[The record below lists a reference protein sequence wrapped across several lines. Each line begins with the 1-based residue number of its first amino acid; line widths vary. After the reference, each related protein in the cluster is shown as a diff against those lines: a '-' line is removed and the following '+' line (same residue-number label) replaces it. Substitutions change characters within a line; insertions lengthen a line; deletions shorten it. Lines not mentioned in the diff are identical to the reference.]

1 MKKLI
6 TIILGIVLLLPCL
19 LVLNDNE
26 NVALNIAGLLYAI
39 VLTLAIKYSNDF
51 KSFRVRIK
59 RLVERMEKGD

>member
-6 TIILGIVLLLPCL
+6 IIILGIVLLLPCL
-19 LVLNDNE
+19 LILNDNE
-26 NVALNIAGLLYAI
+26 NVALNIAGILYAI

-59 RLVERMEKGD
+59 KLVERMDKGD

>member
-6 TIILGIVLLLPCL
+6 TIISGIVLILPCL

-26 NVALNIAGLLYAI
+26 NIALNVAGLLYAI

-51 KSFRVRIK
+51 RSFRMRIK
-59 RLVERMEKGD
+59 KLVERMDKGD